1 VIRRDLMG
9 AGKNK
14 GTVHFQEQLI
24 KVIKILIK
32 RGDVATQDNSG
43 LFSLDHVLLGWPSRG
58 RQP

>member
-1 VIRRDLMG
+1 MG